1 MTDFTAARINMVE
14 SQVRCNA
21 VTDLRLIAAMA
32 EVPRENFV
40 PEARRGVAYMDEDLR
55 LTDAGRGEARYL
67 MEPRAFA
74 KLAQLAEI
82 GETDRVLDIGCATG
96 YSTAILARLAH
107 SVTGLEENEELAG
120 AARSAL
126 GELQVAN
133 ASVVTGKF
141 REGWAKDAPYDV
153 IFFNGSVQ
161 VEPTA
166 LFDQLAEGGRLAVIM
181 GEGATAQGHVFVKS
195 NGVVSGRAA
204 FDAIVHPLPGFAI
217 EESFVF

>member
-32 EVPRENFV
+32 DVPRENFV
-40 PEARRGVAYMDEDLR
+40 PEVRRGVAYMDEDLR
-55 LTDAGRGEARYL
+55 LTDAGQGEARYL

-82 GETDRVLDIGCATG
+82 SESDRVLDIGCATG
-96 YSTAILARLAH
+96 YSTAVLARLAQ
-107 SVTGLEENEELAG
+107 SVIGLEESEELAG

-126 GELQVAN
+126 GELQIAN
-133 ASVVTGKF
+133 ASIVTGKL

-161 VEPTA
+161 VEPAA